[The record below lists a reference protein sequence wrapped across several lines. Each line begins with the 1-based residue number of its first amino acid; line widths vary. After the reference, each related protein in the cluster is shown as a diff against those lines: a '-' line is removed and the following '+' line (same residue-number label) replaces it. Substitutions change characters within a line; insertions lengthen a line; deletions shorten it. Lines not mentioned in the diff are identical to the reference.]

1 MAMVVAE
8 AVGVE
13 VEETRGREIFYASR
27 IHIDFACGGPVQVSA
42 AVLLLLP
49 PAERAN
55 PPSLGRYYV
64 LRGRLCRHLT
74 RME

>member
-1 MAMVVAE
+1 MVVVAE
-8 AVGVE
+8 AAAVE
-13 VEETRGREIFYASR
+13 MEETRGREIFYAGR

-55 PPSLGRYYV
+55 PPSLGPAGEIV
-64 LRGRLCRHLT
+64 PSSHSDGIK
-74 RME
+74 